1 MTAAKTR
8 RLEIRVDEETVAR
21 INRAASIVAE
31 PASEFLRKAALSRAE
46 EVLRD
51 ALTTSMPADQ
61 FDELLSGL
69 DRADEAPALAELA
82 RRPRVYRRS

>member
-8 RLEIRVDEETVAR
+8 RLEVRVDEETVAR

-69 DRADEAPALAELA
+69 DRADEAPALEELA

>member
-8 RLEIRVDEETVAR
+8 RLEVRVDEETVAR

-31 PASEFLRKAALSRAE
+31 PASEFVRKAALSRAE
-46 EVLRD
+46 EVLQD

-61 FDELLSGL
+61 FDELLDGL

-82 RRPRVYRRS
+82 RRPRAYRRP